1 MIRRH
6 RRERQVLFFGV
17 LTVALGTVAFGA
29 YSVYNGSIESPF
41 SAAIV
46 TRQGDFNSDIT
57 LPCPPSGSVPM
68 DSGLVVVRVFNGTD
82 RSGLAGTVL
91 SDLEGRGYY
100 GAGATNWA
108 RTYAG
113 VARIA
118 FGVDGVQQGYTVARN
133 FPEYELI
140 LDSRKGP
147 TVDVVMG
154 DLYEGELVPLLDPSL
169 DATLPLSAPAA
180 CLNPRLI
187 EPELAPRTVP
197 DDPFASPSPSSSPSS
212 TPSP

>member
-1 MIRRH
+1 
-6 RRERQVLFFGV
+6 LFFGV
-17 LTVALGTVAFGA
+17 LTIALGTLAFGA
-29 YSVYNGSIESPF
+29 YSVYTGSIESPV
-41 SAAIV
+41 SAPFV

-57 LPCPPSGSVPM
+57 LPCPPSGSLPM
-68 DSGLVVVRVFNGTD
+68 NSGEVVVRVFNGTQ

-100 GAGATNWA
+100 GAGATNWS

-113 VARIA
+113 VARVA

-140 LDSRKGP
+140 LDTREGP

-154 DLYEGELVPLLDPSL
+154 ELYEGELVPLLDPTL
-169 DATLPLSAPAA
+169 DAELPLSAPAA

-187 EPELAPRTVP
+187 DPEPAPRTLP
-197 DDPFASPSPSSSPSS
+197 DDPFASPSPSA

>member
-1 MIRRH
+1 
-6 RRERQVLFFGV
+6 LFFGV
-17 LTVALGTVAFGA
+17 LAVALGTVAFGA
-29 YSVYNGSIESPF
+29 YSVYTGSIESPV
-41 SAAIV
+41 SAAFV

-57 LPCPPSGSVPM
+57 LPCPEPGSLPM
-68 DSGLVVVRVFNGTD
+68 DSGTIVVRVFNGTD

-133 FPEYELI
+133 FPEFEI
-140 LDSRKGP
+140 VLDSRSGS

-154 DLYEGELVPLLDPSL
+154 ELYDDAAGLVPLLDPSL
-169 DATLPLSAPAA
+169 AVTLPLSAPAA

-187 EPELAPRTVP
+187 EQEPAPRILP
-197 DDPFASPSPSSSPSS
+197 KDPFASPSPSPSL